1 MERATFNDSMMFSFK
16 KTFND
21 SMIRGTNT
29 ATCGKPCGKVCGKV
43 LTRPEV
49 AEFKADNLVIKF
61 NAPQCRKFFLK
72 CVYHLS
78 EAEIQ
83 NAIELATRPNVRVP
97 VKYFNVVAK
106 QMLAKHGY

>member
-1 MERATFNDSMMFSFK
+1 MERVTFNDSMKFSFK

-21 SMIRGTNT
+21 SMIEV
-29 ATCGKPCGKVCGKV
+29 ACGKPCGKV

-49 AEFKADNLVIKF
+49 AEFKADNLVVKF
-61 NAPQCRKFFLK
+61 KAPQCRQFFLK

-83 NAIELATRPNVRVP
+83 NAIELSTRPGIKVP
-97 VKYFNVVAK
+97 IRYFTVVAK
-106 QMLAKHGY
+106 QMLVKRGY

>member
-1 MERATFNDSMMFSFK
+1 MERAINESMKFSIK
-16 KTFND
+16 KTINE
-21 SMIRGTNT
+21 SMIRGRIAT
-29 ATCGKPCGKVCGKV
+29 ACGKTCGKVF
-43 LTRPEV
+43 TAPEV

-83 NAIELATRPNVRVP
+83 NAIELATRPSIKVP

-106 QMLAKHGY
+106 QMLTKHGY